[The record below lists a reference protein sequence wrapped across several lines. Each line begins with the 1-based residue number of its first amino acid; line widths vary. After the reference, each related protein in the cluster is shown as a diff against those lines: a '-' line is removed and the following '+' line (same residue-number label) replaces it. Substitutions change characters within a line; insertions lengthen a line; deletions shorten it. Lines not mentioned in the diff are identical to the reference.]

1 MNYEIANKQLRV
13 SIATKGAE
21 LQSIFHL
28 EHEVEYLWNGNPI
41 FWNKRSPVLFP
52 IVGGLKSNTYQFM
65 GKDYTLPRHGFARDR
80 EFSVSEQSPDR
91 IIFTLESD
99 STTLDIYPF
108 LFRFSIIYQVID
120 DHVAVTYYVENMGT
134 GSMYF
139 SVGAHPAF
147 AVPLI
152 NATEFSDYA
161 LLFSE
166 EETAPR
172 WTLTPEGLIQ
182 DNPVAYLENTQKLA
196 LTKEMFYKDAL
207 VFKQLKSNSISI
219 VSDKTQHGIQ
229 LSFMDFPYMGLW
241 SYKDSSFVCIEP
253 WCGIADAENTTGD
266 ITQKEGIQVLEA
278 HENFTRSWAVKVF

>member
-28 EHEVEYLWNGNPI
+28 EHEVEYLWSGNPI
-41 FWNKRSPVLFP
+41 FWNKKSPVLFP

-80 EFSVSEQSPDR
+80 EFSVTEQSPDR

-99 STTLDIYPF
+99 SSTLDIYPF
-108 LFRFSIIYQVID
+108 LFRFSLIYQVID
-120 DHVAVTYYVENMGT
+120 EHVAVTYHVENMGT

-161 LLFSE
+161 LVFGE

-182 DNPVAYLENTQKLA
+182 ENPVPYFEKTRKLP
-196 LTKEMFYKDAL
+196 LTKEIFYQDAL

-219 VSDKTQHGIQ
+219 LSDKTPHGIQ
-229 LSFMDFPYMGLW
+229 MSFMDFPYMGLW
-241 SYKDSSFVCIEP
+241 SYKDASFVCIEP
-253 WCGIADAENTTGD
+253 WCGIADSESATGD